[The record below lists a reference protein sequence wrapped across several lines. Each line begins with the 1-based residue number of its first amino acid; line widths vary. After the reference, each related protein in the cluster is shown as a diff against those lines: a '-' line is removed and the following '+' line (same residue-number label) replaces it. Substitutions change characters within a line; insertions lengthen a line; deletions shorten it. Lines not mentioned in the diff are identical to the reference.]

1 MSFCYRHP
9 DRETGLS
16 CTNCGRPICTD
27 CATPAAVG
35 IRCPECAGRQRVV
48 PAAFKLPNRPNLTYL
63 LIAANVGLYIL
74 TNPNLG
80 LGGGGLFSGGTALNQ
95 RGYDLTL
102 FGPAVAHGDYYRLIS
117 SGFIHYGPV
126 HLGFNMFALWILGS
140 ALEGYLGTARFGL
153 VYLVSLLSGAFGAL
167 LLSPNAATA
176 GASGAIFG
184 LMGAMFVLERQR
196 GMALLGGGIGGL
208 IVINLLFTFGVAG
221 ISIGGHIGGL
231 IGGALCGLVL
241 SHMGYSHMAHGKL
254 SPLTVAGLATIGAV
268 AVAGSL
274 LAAGAAA

>member
-1 MSFCYRHP
+1 MNSCYRHP

-16 CTNCGRPICTD
+16 CTNCGRPICAE
-27 CATPAAVG
+27 CATHAAVG
-35 IRCPECAGRQRVV
+35 IRCPECSGRQRTV
-48 PAAFKLPNRPNLTYL
+48 AAGFTLPHEPIVTYML
-63 LIAANVGLYIL
+63 LAANVGLYLI
-74 TNPNLG
+74 TQNKFLG
-80 LGGGGLFSGGTALNQ
+80 LGAGGLFSGGALNH
-95 RGYDLTL
+95 RGYEMTL
-102 FGPAVAHGDYYRLIS
+102 IGPAVANGDYYRLIT

-126 HLGFNMFALWILGS
+126 HLGFNMFALWLLGRP
-140 ALEGYLGTARFGL
+140 LEGYLGSVRFGL
-153 VYLVSLLSGAFGAL
+153 VYLVSLLAGSFGAL

-208 IVINLLFTFGVAG
+208 ILINLLFTFSMSG

-231 IGGALCGLVL
+231 IGGALSGLVL

-254 SPLTVAGLATIGAV
+254 SPLTVAALAVLGAA

-274 LAAGAAA
+274 LVAGSAA